1 MKTETKKAA
10 RVLDAPANYNL
21 QECLQE
27 LKAGRRAKDQ
37 LFLQKM
43 IEELNTNMKTPQEI
57 KAEELVNNMFEVTT
71 DAEFFEC
78 IQS

>member
-43 IEELNTNMKTPQEI
+43 IEELNTNKP
-57 KAEELVNNMFEVTT
+57 
-71 DAEFFEC
+71 
-78 IQS
+78 